1 MNGPGAPESPVPTAQ
16 PLAPPLPHDRSQTL
30 AVPRMDSVFD
40 MLNPDW
46 SRYPAVRV
54 TGPAVQDGARVH
66 VPTDAGRLTI
76 APLPDGVRLTLGGEG
91 QPDYGILADVPWS
104 PVSQIVEEEGA
115 TRIAWGLYTLTIR
128 HAPFALDFRRWDR
141 PILSSATDAHFVRE
155 FRLPPLAR
163 VPTPT
168 GEGWF
173 VSLGLGS
180 HDAVYGL
187 GEKWGALDRRGQ
199 LVHSYTYDA
208 LGVNAE
214 RSYKNA
220 PFAWSPAGWGV
231 FVHTPAPV
239 HHGVG
244 FAQWSH
250 RSYGIVLEDE
260 GLDLFLL
267 AGDTGAEV
275 IERYTALTG
284 RMPMPPAWSMG
295 TILSRAYYRTAD
307 EFLAAAREA
316 RDRGLPCDT
325 ITLDGRAWL
334 DTRTRFAFEWD
345 ASRYPDPKAV
355 LDEVHALGFKVCV
368 WEYPLV
374 SVEHPLFAEMSAKGW
389 LLKDGETGDT
399 LRYVWDKEPFG
410 AVLTPLPDS
419 GIVDFTHPDAY
430 AFWRDSHE
438 ALLAVG
444 VDMIKTDFGEQV
456 GDNAVAH
463 NGDTGRR
470 LHNVYP
476 LLYNACVFEAMERHA
491 PDGGFLFGRA
501 GWAGS
506 QRYPA
511 QWGGDPQADWE
522 GLAASIR
529 GGLSWGASGAPCYA
543 TDIGGFYA
551 DNRDPELFVRWTQAA
566 IFSSHI
572 RFHGIGTREPW
583 SYGPQAEAAVRAAL
597 ALRYRLL
604 PYLWKTL
611 AEAHE
616 TGLPVQRLMA
626 LAFPDT
632 PPAWAFETQFL
643 FGDDLLVVPA
653 TEPGG
658 KVRFY
663 LPEGRW
669 HDWATGDVLE
679 GGGRVYQRRLLL
691 DEIALFARDGAAI
704 PLGPETDRI
713 GDTVPET
720 AEIRRFG

>member
-1 MNGPGAPESPVPTAQ
+1 MSEDGTSPAEPA
-16 PLAPPLPHDRSQTL
+16 APPLPYDRSATL
-30 AVPRMDSVFD
+30 AVPRMDGVFD

-46 SRYPAVRV
+46 SRYAAVRV
-54 TGPAVQDGARVH
+54 TDEPVRDGARVYL
-66 VPTDAGRLTI
+66 PTDAGRLVI
-76 APLPDGVRLTLGGEG
+76 APMPDGVRLTIAETVR
-91 QPDYGILADVPWS
+91 PDYGILADVPWA
-104 PVSQIVEEEGA
+104 PITDVTTEDGV
-115 TRIAWGLYTLTIR
+115 TRIAWGLYTLDIR
-128 HAPFALDFRRWDR
+128 HEPLAIDFRRWDR
-141 PILSSATDAHFVRE
+141 EVLRSGTDAHFVRE
-155 FRLPPLAR
+155 FRLPPFAR
-163 VPTPT
+163 VPTPA

-173 VSLGLGS
+173 VSLALDS

-187 GEKWGALDRRGQ
+187 GEKWGPLDRRGQ

-208 LGVNAE
+208 LGVNAD
-214 RSYKNA
+214 RSYKNC
-220 PFAWSPAGWGV
+220 PFAWSPQGWGI

-250 RSYGIVLEDE
+250 RSYGLVLEDDA
-260 GLDLFLL
+260 LDLFLL
-267 AGDTGAEV
+267 AGDTGAEIV
-275 IERYTALTG
+275 GRYTALTG

-334 DTRTRFAFEWD
+334 ETRTRFAFEWD

-374 SVEHPLFAEMSAKGW
+374 SVENPLFDEMAAKGW
-389 LLKDGETGDT
+389 LLKDAETGQA

-430 AFWRDSHE
+430 AFWRDSHK
-438 ALLAVG
+438 ALFDVG
-444 VDMIKTDFGEQV
+444 VDMVKTDFGEQV

-463 NGDTGRR
+463 NGDGGRR

-476 LLYNACVFEAMERHA
+476 LLYNRCVYEAMERFA
-491 PDGGFLFGRA
+491 PNGAFLFGRA

-522 GLAASIR
+522 GLAASLR

-551 DNRDPELFVRWTQAA
+551 DGRDAELFVRWCQAA
-566 IFSSHI
+566 VFSSHI

-583 SYGPQAEAAVRAAL
+583 SYGAEAEAAIGKAL
-597 ALRYRLL
+597 RLRYRLM

-611 AEAHE
+611 AQAHE
-616 TGLPVQRLMA
+616 TGLPVQRAMA
-626 LAFPDT
+626 LAFPDA
-632 PPAWAFETQFL
+632 PPAWMFEGQFM

-658 KVRFY
+658 RIRVY
-663 LPEGRW
+663 LPAGRW
-669 HDWATGDVLE
+669 HDWESGEVFE
-679 GGGRVYQRRLLL
+679 GGGRVYKRRLML
-691 DEIALFARDGAAI
+691 DEMAIYAREGAEI
-704 PLGPETDRI
+704 PLGPDTDRI
-713 GDTVPET
+713 GDGVPEAVET
-720 AEIRRFG
+720 RRF